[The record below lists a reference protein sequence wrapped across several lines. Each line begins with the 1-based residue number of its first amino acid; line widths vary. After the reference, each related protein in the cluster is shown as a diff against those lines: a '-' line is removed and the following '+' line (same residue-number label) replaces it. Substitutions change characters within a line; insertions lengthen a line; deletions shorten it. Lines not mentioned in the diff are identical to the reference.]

1 MEINLNDA
9 GTYLSA
15 EIAKSIRDAFIP
27 SKLIVEERLPSHYEP
42 SDHFEVSR
50 STVWEAL
57 KRLTAQSL
65 IRIHKGANSGAFI
78 NRIS

>member
-15 EIAKSIRDAFIP
+15 QIAKIIRDAFIS
-27 SKLIVEERLPSHYEP
+27 SKLIVDERLPSQYEP

-50 STVWEAL
+50 STV
-57 KRLTAQSL
+57 
-65 IRIHKGANSGAFI
+65 
-78 NRIS
+78 